1 METTLGCFEFW
12 RAIALIWP
20 ILIHNQLPQAWF
32 TPLHIASKL
41 PLPCPP
47 LATIAPTLNV
57 PAATLHPLP
66 TMHRIFTWKQLPQF
80 PCKSHLI
87 YAPSPLLELEVH
99 KRHSLFPPLK
109 TLISVQKLLLLDVRF
124 LPRLFRLLLPPIWFH
139 SRLTAGS
146 GTRADIKGKIWYLGQ
161 KI

>member
-20 ILIHNQLPQAWF
+20 ILIHNQLPKAWF
-32 TPLHIASKL
+32 MPLHIASKL

-99 KRHSLFPPLK
+99 KRHSSFPPK
-109 TLISVQKLLLLDVRF
+109 QSS
-124 LPRLFRLLLPPIWFH
+124 LFRNCCCLMFLFCRGCFVFCCLLSDSTRDWQQA
-139 SRLTAGS
+139 AGH
-146 GTRADIKGKIWYLGQ
+146 GQ
-161 KI
+161 I